1 MSAPMEARKSLDP
14 FAMDAEDPRRLMPDL
29 DRPVS
34 TASKT
39 APRLADLLPRL
50 VSSLALMALA
60 LAAWWFGGDIFV
72 VIWLAAAIAVFCEWQ
87 RIIGGTAERGRFL
100 TGSLF
105 LVLVAA
111 FTSRMDVGFAWLSL
125 ALAAALMAALA
136 GSGRRLWA
144 ASGFLYAGCLIG
156 SLCLLSN
163 DTAFGPRAILWLF
176 AIVWG
181 TDVCAY
187 FAGRLLGGPKIW
199 PRISPGK
206 TWSGTLI
213 GIGCGAA
220 LGAFVGVKGLPEP
233 VSLLHVLGLSMM
245 TAVVAQAGD
254 MFESWMKRRFG
265 VKDSGRLIPG
275 HGGLMDR
282 LDGFIAAAVFA
293 VMIGLL
299 HGGTSLTSGL
309 FNWH

>member
-1 MSAPMEARKSLDP
+1 MEARKSLDP
-14 FAMDAEDPRRLMPDL
+14 FAMATTDPDRTVPGLGRPDSS
-29 DRPVS
+29 P
-34 TASKT
+34 SKT
-39 APRLADLLPRL
+39 ASSLADLLPRL
-50 VSSLALMALA
+50 LSSLALMALA

-72 VIWLAAAIAVFCEWQ
+72 VIWLAAAVAVFCEWQ
-87 RIIGGTAERGRFL
+87 RIIGGTRMLPRFL
-100 TGSLF
+100 IGSLF

-111 FTSRMDVGFAWLSL
+111 STSRMDFGFAGLSL
-125 ALAAALMAALA
+125 AVAASLMAALA
-136 GSGRRLWA
+136 GPGRRLWA
-144 ASGFLYAGCLIG
+144 GIGFLYAAALIG
-156 SLCLLSN
+156 SLCLLSS
-163 DTAFGPRAILWLF
+163 DRAFGPRSILWLF

-213 GIGCGAA
+213 GMTCGAV
-220 LGAFVGVKGLPEP
+220 LGAFVGIKGLPEP
-233 VSLLHVLGLSMM
+233 VSLLHVFGLSLM

-293 VMIGLL
+293 VTIGLL
-299 HGGTSLTSGL
+299 HGGSSFAAGL
-309 FNWH
+309 FVWH